1 MNYAQTIYQ
10 RSLQLP
16 DTAAQ
21 EALDFIDFLLERSA
35 PAAARTHGRG
45 DAPQQDTAAFLR
57 AVAGGWGDDFPD
69 DIDDTDLGTD
79 SPRDPL

>member
-21 EALDFIDFLLERSA
+21 EALDFIDFLLQRYA
-35 PAAARTHGRG
+35 PATARTPRHG
-45 DAPQQDTAAFLR
+45 DAPEQDTVAFLR

-79 SPRDPL
+79 VPRDPL

>member
-21 EALDFIDFLLERSA
+21 EALDFIDFLLQRHAMTAKS
-35 PAAARTHGRG
+35 
-45 DAPQQDTAAFLR
+45 PQQDGPRQDTAAFLR
-57 AVAGGWGDDFPD
+57 AIANGWGDDFPD
-69 DIDDTDLGTD
+69 DIDDTDLGMD